1 MKAYIAV
8 WGTMRRIAED
18 TAGQDMIEYAL
29 MAGLLVT
36 TAGFFL
42 PAVAT
47 SIGTVFSQIGS
58 TLASAASQG

>member
-1 MKAYIAV
+1 
-8 WGTMRRIAED
+8 MRRIAED